1 MEPLSSAV
9 SGGRASAGRA
19 GFLEKLARSIVA
31 TVLRRFLHQADLLTL
46 QVAERNALRG
56 TGDRQVTDATPSDGT
71 VSAATK
77 HFIEEFV
84 DKDLVDFAK
93 CRAHYERMTPDELV
107 NETSFLGSPQT
118 TAVSFVFS
126 GARYHAFFSSVSL
139 AAGNVRAL
147 TDRERAL
154 LINIAI
160 HIRDHIRE
168 RTAEPNRAESEKAFA
183 ATLELV
189 RVYGLFPKVGDLIAN
204 GVTNYDGTFET
215 AVVGEALEKKPNGEF
230 VLSGREVAER
240 AFVADPEPTDDDT
253 PDHDVTADESP
264 ASVPRHLRNIAV
276 DVPSAKEFADLR
288 SDAIESEMRGL
299 FPHDWDE
306 AKLKAAL
313 NECRYSAYYRLV
325 TTMVKAAEAHAIATK
340 MPELA
345 YSSLL
350 GDARSVCSDLRSAL
364 RDPSRKPDDQPFRV
378 WEHVSFQAF
387 VPMISKGEFPFIT
400 QQSAI

>member
-1 MEPLSSAV
+1 
-9 SGGRASAGRA
+9 
-19 GFLEKLARSIVA
+19 
-31 TVLRRFLHQADLLTL
+31 
-46 QVAERNALRG
+46 
-56 TGDRQVTDATPSDGT
+56 
-71 VSAATK
+71 
-77 HFIEEFV
+77 
-84 DKDLVDFAK
+84 
-93 CRAHYERMTPDELV
+93 MTPDELV
-107 NETSFLGSPQT
+107 NETSFLGSPRT

-147 TDRERAL
+147 TDPERVV
-154 LINIAI
+154 LINITI

-168 RTAEPNRAESEKAFA
+168 RTAERNRAESEKAIA
-183 ATLELV
+183 ATLEMV

-204 GVTNYDGTFET
+204 GVTKYDGTFET
-215 AVVGEALEKKPNGEF
+215 GVVGEALQEEAERRVRSF
-230 VLSGREVAER
+230 WTRSGRACLRCRSR
-240 AFVADPEPTDDDT
+240 ANRRRHGRPRRDGGSI
-253 PDHDVTADESP
+253 SP

-276 DVPSAKEFADLR
+276 DVPSAKVFADLR

-299 FPHDWDE
+299 FPHDWDK

-325 TTMVKAAEAHAIATK
+325 TTMVKAAEAYAIAAK
-340 MPELA
+340 MPELS

-364 RDPSRKPDDQPFRV
+364 RDPSRKPDDQPFQV

-387 VPMISKGEFPFIT
+387 VPMISKGAFPFINRHELF
-400 QQSAI
+400 QVCRSVPAAALPLRWPGSNPG